1 MDDGDYNSF
10 VILSETT
17 PRWIDVARSNMDA
30 VLVDH
35 AHCEKKAAA
44 SAMSL
49 VVGYPEFEELVRRM
63 SALAVEELQHF
74 RAVYERIVQRGLAL
88 GRDQGD
94 PYAQKL
100 MALARV
106 NHGRHGRQARLTDRL
121 LLFGLIEA
129 RSHER
134 LELLATHLE
143 APDLKRF
150 YADLAKAESRHAA
163 LFRELACLYDDPG
176 AVDER
181 LSELAAA
188 EADIVAALPIEP
200 RIH

>member
-1 MDDGDYNSF
+1 ML
-10 VILSETT
+10 VSETS
-17 PRWIDVARSNMDA
+17 PEWVGVAIANMDS

-49 VVGYPEFEELVRRM
+49 VVGYPDHEELVRRM

-74 RAVYERIVQRGLAL
+74 RAVFEHIVHRGLAL
-88 GRDQGD
+88 GRDRGD
-94 PYAQKL
+94 PYAQRL
-100 MALARV
+100 MALVRP
-106 NHGRHGRQARLTDRL
+106 NDGRLTDRL
-121 LLFGLIEA
+121 VVFGLIEA

-134 LELLATHLE
+134 LELLATHVSAAE
-143 APDLKRF
+143 LKRF
-150 YADLAKAESRHAA
+150 YRDLAKAESRHAA
-163 LFRELACLYDDPG
+163 MFHELACLYDVRK

-181 LSELAAA
+181 LRALAAA
-188 EADIVAALPIEP
+188 EAEIVASLPVEP

>member
-1 MDDGDYNSF
+1 M
-10 VILSETT
+10 ILSLTT
-17 PRWIDVARSNMDA
+17 SRWVDVATSNMDV

-49 VVGYPEFEELVRRM
+49 VVGYPEHEELIRRL
-63 SALAVEELQHF
+63 SALAIEELQHF

-106 NHGRHGRQARLTDRL
+106 NQRRQGRLTDRL

-150 YADLAKAESRHAA
+150 YAELAKAESRHAA
-163 LFRELACLYDDPG
+163 LFRELACLYDDPK

-188 EADIVAALPIEP
+188 EADIVADLPIEP

>member
-1 MDDGDYNSF
+1 
-10 VILSETT
+10 
-17 PRWIDVARSNMDA
+17 MDA

-100 MALARV
+100 MALARA
-106 NHGRHGRQARLTDRL
+106 NQGRLTDRL

-150 YADLAKAESRHAA
+150 YGDLAKAESRHAA
-163 LFRELACLYDDPG
+163 LFRELACLYDDPE

-181 LSELAAA
+181 LSERATV
-188 EADIVAALPIEP
+188 EANIVAALPIEP

>member
-1 MDDGDYNSF
+1 
-10 VILSETT
+10 
-17 PRWIDVARSNMDA
+17 MDA

-74 RAVYERIVQRGLAL
+74 RAVYERIVQRGLVLA
-88 GRDQGD
+88 RDQGD

-100 MALARV
+100 MALARA
-106 NHGRHGRQARLTDRL
+106 NQGRLTDRL

-150 YADLAKAESRHAA
+150 YGDLAKAESRHAA
-163 LFRELACLYDDPG
+163 LFRELACLYDDPE

-181 LSELAAA
+181 LSELATV
-188 EADIVAALPIEP
+188 EANIVAALPIEP

>member
-1 MDDGDYNSF
+1 
-10 VILSETT
+10 
-17 PRWIDVARSNMDA
+17 MDA

-49 VVGYPEFEELVRRM
+49 VVGYLEFEELVRRM

-100 MALARV
+100 MALARA
-106 NHGRHGRQARLTDRL
+106 NQGRLTDRL

-150 YADLAKAESRHAA
+150 YGDLAKAESRHAA
-163 LFRELACLYDDPG
+163 LFRELACLYDDPE

-181 LSELAAA
+181 LSELATV
-188 EADIVAALPIEP
+188 EANIVAALPIEP

>member
-100 MALARV
+100 MALVAVLVGASTLALFLQSRE
-106 NHGRHGRQARLTDRL
+106 GPALTDRDTV
-121 LLFGLIEA
+121 
-129 RSHER
+129 
-134 LELLATHLE
+134 LLADFTNSLGRPQ
-143 APDLKRF
+143 ARP
-150 YADLAKAESRHAA
+150 ASW
-163 LFRELACLYDDPG
+163 PG
-176 AVDER
+176 
-181 LSELAAA
+181 
-188 EADIVAALPIEP
+188 P
-200 RIH
+200 

>member
-1 MDDGDYNSF
+1 
-10 VILSETT
+10 
-17 PRWIDVARSNMDA
+17 MDA

-100 MALARV
+100 MALARA
-106 NHGRHGRQARLTDRL
+106 NQGRLTDRL

-150 YADLAKAESRHAA
+150 YGDLAKAESRHAA
-163 LFRELACLYDDPG
+163 LFRELACLYDDPE

-181 LSELAAA
+181 LSELATV
-188 EADIVAALPIEP
+188 EANIVAALPIEP

>member
-1 MDDGDYNSF
+1 
-10 VILSETT
+10 
-17 PRWIDVARSNMDA
+17 MDA

-49 VVGYPEFEELVRRM
+49 VVGYPELEELVRRM
-63 SALAVEELQHF
+63 SALAIEELQHF

-106 NHGRHGRQARLTDRL
+106 NQGRQGRQGRLTDRL

-134 LELLATHLE
+134 LDLLATHLE

-163 LFRELACLYDDPG
+163 LFRELACLYDDSE

-188 EADIVAALPIEP
+188 EADIVRALPIEP

>member
-1 MDDGDYNSF
+1 ML
-10 VILSETT
+10 VSETSPAWVAAAT
-17 PRWIDVARSNMDA
+17 ADIDS

-49 VVGYPEFEELVRRM
+49 VVGYPEYEELVRRM

-74 RAVYERIVQRGLAL
+74 RAVYEKIVQRGLGL

-94 PYAQKL
+94 PYAQQL
-100 MALARV
+100 MALARP
-106 NHGRHGRQARLTDRL
+106 NEGRLTDRL

-134 LELLATHLE
+134 LELLATHLDGAE
-143 APDLKRF
+143 LKRF
-150 YADLAKAESRHAA
+150 YGDLAKAESRHAA
-163 LFRELACLYDDPG
+163 LFRELACLYDDAA
-176 AVDER
+176 AVEKR

-188 EADIVAALPIEP
+188 EAAIVATLPVEP

>member
-1 MDDGDYNSF
+1 
-10 VILSETT
+10 
-17 PRWIDVARSNMDA
+17 MDA

-49 VVGYPEFEELVRRM
+49 VVGYPELEELVRRM
-63 SALAVEELQHF
+63 SALAIEELQHF

-100 MALARV
+100 MALARA
-106 NHGRHGRQARLTDRL
+106 NQGRLTDRL

-134 LELLATHLE
+134 LDLLATHLE
-143 APDLKRF
+143 APDLKQF

-163 LFRELACLYDDPG
+163 LFRELACFYDDPE
-176 AVDER
+176 AVENR
-181 LSELAAA
+181 LYELATA
-188 EADIVAALPIEP
+188 EARIVADLPIEP

>member
-1 MDDGDYNSF
+1 MDDGGYNSF
-10 VILSETT
+10 VILSVTT
-17 PRWIDVARSNMDA
+17 ERWIDVATSNMDA

-49 VVGYPEFEELVRRM
+49 VVGYPELEELVRRM
-63 SALAVEELQHF
+63 SALAIEELQHF
-74 RAVYERIVQRGLAL
+74 RAVFERIVQRGLAL

-100 MALARV
+100 MALARA
-106 NHGRHGRQARLTDRL
+106 NQGRQGRLTDRL

-134 LELLATHLE
+134 LDLLATHLE

-150 YADLAKAESRHAA
+150 YADLARAESRHAA
-163 LFRELACLYDDPG
+163 LFRELACLYDDPE
-176 AVDER
+176 AVDDR
-181 LSELAAA
+181 LSELASA
-188 EADIVAALPIEP
+188 EAGIVAALPIEP

>member
-1 MDDGDYNSF
+1 M
-10 VILSETT
+10 ILSETT
-17 PRWIDVARSNMDA
+17 PRWIDVATSNMDA

-74 RAVYERIVQRGLAL
+74 RAVFERIVQRGLAL

-100 MALARV
+100 MVLARV
-106 NHGRHGRQARLTDRL
+106 SHGRQARQGRLTDRL

-150 YADLAKAESRHAA
+150 YADLAKAESRHAV
-163 LFRELACLYDDPG
+163 LFRELACLYDDPE

-188 EADIVAALPIEP
+188 EADIVRALPIEP

>member
-1 MDDGDYNSF
+1 MDDGDYNGF
-10 VILSETT
+10 MILSETT
-17 PRWIDVARSNMDA
+17 PRWIDVATSNMDA

-74 RAVYERIVQRGLAL
+74 RAVFERIVQRGLAL

-100 MALARV
+100 MSLARV
-106 NHGRHGRQARLTDRL
+106 NQGRQARQGRLTDRL

-150 YADLAKAESRHAA
+150 YADLAKAESRHAV

-176 AVDER
+176 AVDKR

>member
-1 MDDGDYNSF
+1 
-10 VILSETT
+10 
-17 PRWIDVARSNMDA
+17 MDA

-88 GRDQGD
+88 GRDQDD

-100 MALARV
+100 MALARA
-106 NHGRHGRQARLTDRL
+106 NQGRLTDRL

-150 YADLAKAESRHAA
+150 YGDLAKAESRHAA
-163 LFRELACLYDDPG
+163 LFRELACLYDDPE

-181 LSELAAA
+181 LSELATV
-188 EADIVAALPIEP
+188 EANIVAALPIEP

>member
-1 MDDGDYNSF
+1 
-10 VILSETT
+10 
-17 PRWIDVARSNMDA
+17 MDA

-94 PYAQKL
+94 PYARKL
-100 MALARV
+100 MALARA
-106 NHGRHGRQARLTDRL
+106 NQGRLTDRL

-150 YADLAKAESRHAA
+150 YGDLAKAESRHAA
-163 LFRELACLYDDPG
+163 LFRELACLYDDPE

-181 LSELAAA
+181 LSELATV
-188 EADIVAALPIEP
+188 EANVVAALPIEP

>member
-1 MDDGDYNSF
+1 MDDGGYNSF
-10 VILSETT
+10 VILSVTT
-17 PRWIDVARSNMDA
+17 ERWIDVATSNMDA

-49 VVGYPEFEELVRRM
+49 VVGYPELEQLVRRM
-63 SALAVEELQHF
+63 SALAIEELQHF
-74 RAVYERIVQRGLAL
+74 RAVFERIVQRGLAL

-100 MALARV
+100 MALARA
-106 NHGRHGRQARLTDRL
+106 NQGRQGRLTDRL

-134 LELLATHLE
+134 LDLLATHLE

-150 YADLAKAESRHAA
+150 YADLARAESRHAA
-163 LFRELACLYDDPG
+163 LFRELACLYDDPE
-176 AVDER
+176 AVDDR
-181 LSELAAA
+181 LSELASA
-188 EADIVAALPIEP
+188 EAGIVAALPIEP

>member
-1 MDDGDYNSF
+1 
-10 VILSETT
+10 
-17 PRWIDVARSNMDA
+17 MDA

-35 AHCEKKAAA
+35 AHCEKKAAT

-100 MALARV
+100 MALARA
-106 NHGRHGRQARLTDRL
+106 NQGRLTDRL

-150 YADLAKAESRHAA
+150 YGDLAEAESRHAA
-163 LFRELACLYDDPG
+163 LFRELACLYDDAE

-181 LSELAAA
+181 LSQLATV
-188 EADIVAALPIEP
+188 EANIVAALPIEP